1 MELDPAKVNV
11 NGGAMALG
19 HPLGCTGIC
28 LLLFQIVMF
37 HRFISFDY
45 VVCLGLTLQNIETGE
60 QPDYYILS
68 DDDSSIGVYLA
79 GARCVS
85 TLLNEM
91 KRRGKDCRFGVISM
105 CIGT

>member
-1 MELDPAKVNV
+1 M
-11 NGGAMALG
+11 
-19 HPLGCTGIC
+19 
-28 LLLFQIVMF
+28 
-37 HRFISFDY
+37 
-45 VVCLGLTLQNIETGE
+45 CLGLTLQNIETVE
-60 QPDYYILS
+60 QPDYNTLS
-68 DDDSSIGVYLA
+68 DDDSSIAFYLA

>member
-1 MELDPAKVNV
+1 VPFELPCKTVKICEVADLGSLIDSN
-11 NGGAMALG
+11 NG
-19 HPLGCTGIC
+19 I
-28 LLLFQIVMF
+28 
-37 HRFISFDY
+37 Y
-45 VVCLGLTLQNIETGE
+45 VFFF
-60 QPDYYILS
+60 
-68 DDDSSIGVYLA
+68 A